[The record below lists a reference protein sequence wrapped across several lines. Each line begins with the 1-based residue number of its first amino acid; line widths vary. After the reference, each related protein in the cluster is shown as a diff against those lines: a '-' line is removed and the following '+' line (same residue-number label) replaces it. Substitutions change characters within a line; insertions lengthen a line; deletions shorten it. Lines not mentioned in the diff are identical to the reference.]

1 MSVEQGESL
10 PATRSPGADSGSL
23 FLLGQAGLLVAF
35 VGLWQLASDRL
46 IDSFFISS
54 PLAVATRLL
63 GWARDGTLWN
73 AFAYTFQATAGGFVI
88 GSLCGFFVG
97 FVLGR
102 SRLLA
107 RLLDPFITAIYCMPK
122 IALAPLLI
130 MWFGIGLSSK
140 IALAALIVF
149 FLVFLNTFAGVRDV
163 QSVHL
168 QSVRIMGANGW
179 QELRYVVLPSAAAW
193 VLTGL
198 KVSVPYALIGAVVGR
213 DDFVQPRHRL
223 SHRPGVRALRYRRR
237 VRGPDR
243 PGIHRYYPQC
253 HAQAGRASRPS
264 MENALAMTWDLII
277 ANGLIVDGTGSDA
290 YEGSIAIDQGRIV
303 ALGRLDGSARRTID
317 AAGAVIAPGFVDIHT
332 HYDAQIFW
340 DPFLTISP
348 WHGVTTAVIGSC
360 GFGIAPTRPEGR
372 DLILR
377 TLERVEAMSLDALN
391 AGLGENWPF
400 ETFPEYLSAIEA
412 RGTAINVG
420 VMVGHTPVRL
430 YVMGE
435 DAAQREATG
444 DEIVRM
450 KSLVLEAMQAGAI
463 AFATS
468 VSNVHI
474 GFAGKPVPS
483 RFASREEMVALA
495 SAVGEAGHGI
505 IHYNVAREAKFDDF
519 VAVQAASGATVCW
532 TAVLAGQLG
541 PWRHREVLEKNRVL
555 RRQGLPI
562 YPQVAC
568 RPIVSEFDFR
578 SPVIFDTWLLFDPV
592 RKAADLAAQTRHL
605 CGSRVSQ
612 RFPGGSRRPGG
623 PRRFLFRWHGR
634 GRDEA
639 SQLRADRTLP
649 SSGQAALGR
658 ASDRRHRLGDGPTSG
673 GHCARSGARDR
684 PRSAF
689 PDAAGELPG
698 RRSAGD
704 SAGPGR
710 GARTG

>member
-1 MSVEQGESL
+1 
-10 PATRSPGADSGSL
+10 
-23 FLLGQAGLLVAF
+23 
-35 VGLWQLASDRL
+35 
-46 IDSFFISS
+46 
-54 PLAVATRLL
+54 
-63 GWARDGTLWN
+63 
-73 AFAYTFQATAGGFVI
+73 
-88 GSLCGFFVG
+88 
-97 FVLGR
+97 
-102 SRLLA
+102 
-107 RLLDPFITAIYCMPK
+107 
-122 IALAPLLI
+122 
-130 MWFGIGLSSK
+130 
-140 IALAALIVF
+140 
-149 FLVFLNTFAGVRDV
+149 
-163 QSVHL
+163 
-168 QSVRIMGANGW
+168 
-179 QELRYVVLPSAAAW
+179 
-193 VLTGL
+193 
-198 KVSVPYALIGAVVGR
+198 
-213 DDFVQPRHRL
+213 
-223 SHRPGVRALRYRRR
+223 
-237 VRGPDR
+237 
-243 PGIHRYYPQC
+243 
-253 HAQAGRASRPS
+253 

-277 ANGLIVDGTGSDA
+277 ANGLIVDGTGSAA

-391 AGLGENWPF
+391 AGLGESWPF

-412 RGTAINVG
+412 RGTAINIG

-444 DEIVRM
+444 DEIARM
-450 KSLVLEAMQAGAI
+450 KSLVLEAMGAGAI

-578 SPVIFDTWLLFDPV
+578 APVIFDTWLLFEPV
-592 RKAADLAAQTRHL
+592 RKAADVAAR
-605 CGSRVSQ
+605 RAIYAD
-612 RFPGGSRRPGG
+612 PG
-623 PRRFLFRWHGR
+623 FRSDFRAEVDGQG
-634 GRDEA
+634 GRDGFF
-639 SQLRADRTLP
+639 
-649 SSGQAALGR
+649 SGGTDEGGMRR
-658 ASDRRHRLGDGPTSG
+658 ASFALTELSHHPDKPHWIGRRIVDIASETGCHPADTVLDLALETGLEARFRTPLVNFQEDEVQEILQDPDVVLGLGDGGAHLSQLCDACYTTHLLGHWVRERRALSLERAVHMLTGRTAAVFGLTDRGLLQVGRPADVVVFDPATVGAGPLVRVHDLPAGADRLVSYPSGIRHVFVNGVELPEAGVSPPDGWRMPGRLLRG
-673 GHCARSGARDR
+673 GHATA
-684 PRSAF
+684 
-689 PDAAGELPG
+689 
-698 RRSAGD
+698 
-704 SAGPGR
+704 
-710 GARTG
+710 